1 MGWSR
6 ARLEISG
13 PLAPYFLGFTQWLSP
28 QGYEPAVVRI
38 HQRRMIH
45 LSAWLG
51 SQRTDLGVVGSGS
64 VEAFLAAQ
72 HAAGRF
78 VHWRAGGWDALL
90 QYLGEAGVPVTGPSP
105 ALRSPVEELL
115 DRFAAYLATER
126 GLSARTIDRDRRA
139 VEPFV
144 AAMLPN
150 LACMTVAEV
159 TAFVVEQAE
168 RNPRSVPHLVSPLR
182 SLLRFLHAEGITPVA
197 GLAAAVPSVARWK
210 LAGLPKAVPAEQ
222 VAALLT
228 SCDRTTQV
236 GRRDAAILTVL
247 VRLGLRVGEV
257 ARLRLADIDWRAGEL
272 VVTGKGP
279 RSERL
284 PLPTDVGEAIVSY
297 LLAARPRTDVRE
309 AFLCA
314 YAPYRPMSRG
324 AVTNVVARAAR
335 RAGLGVMH
343 AHRLRHSA
351 ATAML
356 NAGAS
361 LQEIGLV
368 LRHRD
373 ALTTSLYAKV
383 DIAGLR
389 AVARPWP
396 AGSAS

>member
-1 MGWSR
+1 
-6 ARLEISG
+6 
-13 PLAPYFLGFTQWLSP
+13 
-28 QGYEPAVVRI
+28 
-38 HQRRMIH
+38 
-45 LSAWLG
+45 
-51 SQRTDLGVVGSGS
+51 
-64 VEAFLAAQ
+64 
-72 HAAGRF
+72 
-78 VHWRAGGWDALL
+78 
-90 QYLGEAGVPVTGPSP
+90 
-105 ALRSPVEELL
+105 
-115 DRFAAYLATER
+115 
-126 GLSARTIDRDRRA
+126 

-182 SLLRFLHAEGITPVA
+182 SLLRFLHVEGITPVA

-297 LLAARPRTDVRE
+297 LAARPRTDVRE
-309 AFLCA
+309 VFLCA
-314 YAPYRPMSRG
+314 CAPYRPMSRG

-396 AGSAS
+396 AGSTS